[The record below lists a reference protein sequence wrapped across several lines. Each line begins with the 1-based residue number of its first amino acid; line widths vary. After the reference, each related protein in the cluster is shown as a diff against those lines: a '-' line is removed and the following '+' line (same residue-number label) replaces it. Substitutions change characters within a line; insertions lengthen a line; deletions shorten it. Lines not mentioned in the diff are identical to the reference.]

1 MRSPVWCIGMSAVAT
16 LRFCAAAP
24 RSLGGGAGPNMSS
37 GRGSGLDEISGMLMT
52 RLLEFSAVPVTVCNV
67 GLEP

>member
-1 MRSPVWCIGMSAVAT
+1 LRSPEGFVGISADSAVGAM
-16 LRFCAAAP
+16 LRLCAAAP

-52 RLLEFSAVPVTVCNV
+52 RLLGFSAVP
-67 GLEP
+67 G